1 MTLSINTNVS
11 SLLAQKNLSNNS
23 TKLSSTLQRLATGLK
38 VNGAADSSAGY
49 AIAQIQTAT
58 ISSLKQGMS
67 NGNDGESMMQVVG
80 GAIQSLTDNLQKL
93 TGLALQSQN
102 GTMSSTQR
110 QNLNSNFS
118 ALIAQ
123 MENIISTTTYN
134 NNLVLT
140 GEMGSVN
147 IAMGNNN
154 NIAIDMTTNLAS
166 SIVSLSDDVL
176 TAGMT
181 ASAASA
187 YADLGTTQLATASA
201 GWQTAST
208 TISGISGAAAGAA
221 GGAGSAL
228 VITNA
233 AASAVALDLAA
244 AAWFSAAATQYGFNA
259 NVASTFASAAAA
271 YVAAAAAQSAFGST
285 VSTGGVAS
293 ATTIAAYSTA
303 SAANVAA
310 GAAALAAINAAYA
323 QGSSG
328 AVKALNDINADL
340 STITTLAAQ
349 FGAIQANLNA
359 AVANNSEQAIAMESA
374 RSTIIDA
381 DYGEETANLAKFNVL
396 VQAGASVLQ
405 QANSQPQL
413 ILKLLG

>member
-23 TKLSSTLQRLATGLK
+23 TKLSDTLQRLATGLK
-38 VNGAADSSAGY
+38 VNSAADSSAGY

-67 NGNDGESMMQVVG
+67 NGNDGEAMMQVVG

-102 GTMSSTQR
+102 GTMSASQR
-110 QNLNSNFS
+110 ANLNSNFT

-123 MENIISTTTYN
+123 MDNIITTTTYN
-134 NNLVLT
+134 NNVVLT
-140 GEMGSVN
+140 GTMGNVN

-154 NIAIDMTTNLAS
+154 NIAIDMTTNLGSAL
-166 SIVSLSDDVL
+166 VSLSDNVL

-187 YADLGTTQLATASA
+187 YADTATTQLETASA

-208 TISGISGAAAGAA
+208 TISGVSGAAAGGA

-228 VITNA
+228 VITDA

-244 AAWFSAAATQYGFNA
+244 AAWFSTAATQYGFNSA
-259 NVASTFASAAAA
+259 VATAFTDAAAA
-271 YVAAAAAQSAFGST
+271 YVAAAAGESAFAAVVG
-285 VSTGGVAS
+285 TGGAVS
-293 ATTIAAYSTA
+293 ATTIGAYSTA
-303 SAANVAA
+303 SAANASA
-310 GAAALAAINAAYA
+310 GVSALAAINAAYA

-349 FGAIQANLNA
+349 FGAIQANLGA
-359 AVANNSEQAIAMESA
+359 AVENNAEQSIAMESA
-374 RSTIIDA
+374 RSSILDA